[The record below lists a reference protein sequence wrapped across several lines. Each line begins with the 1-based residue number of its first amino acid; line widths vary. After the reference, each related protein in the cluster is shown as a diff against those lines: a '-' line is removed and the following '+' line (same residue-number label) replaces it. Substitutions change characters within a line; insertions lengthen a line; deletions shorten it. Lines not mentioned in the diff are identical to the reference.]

1 MFKREVWF
9 ACTVVLSLFLIGFGF
24 VYAEE
29 VVSEEQSAIGAPVE
43 EDTLSESDLI
53 EEKAAEEIASEAE
66 DKGAVLE
73 ASAGLTPG
81 SGLYFIEDKILSNF
95 RSDLDNREKKVA
107 EIKAMAEEG
116 NIEAAR
122 EALERYNRYADSF
135 EKEVSPGE
143 QERARES
150 ARAIRQTVR
159 EIREKIP
166 EEQREF
172 FVDDVIEKE
181 TSIESAS
188 EIASRIGELCALL
201 AKQDPD
207 AYYRTCKTD
216 KEGAPKWQMEL
227 DEKLTAEQREEAE
240 KFGEIMSQCFETA
253 GRDCN
258 CEDIDLVD
266 FSEMCSIAAPLATA
280 CDEGDEEACEDMD
293 DLEMPELPEYLQD
306 VMDKLEGRISESR
319 LDLYMPSECK
329 EAGATNPKDCMKIM
343 IKTHAPPECREALT
357 KANPQNEREAR
368 VICEEIMFK
377 ENAPEE
383 CVKAGLKDH
392 KECGKLMFSQSA
404 PEECIKAGMDG
415 SNPNDARK
423 CREIMESQRGEFE
436 GGNRGPGGFGFG
448 GADCRSIQ
456 DTQKRLACYDGATQG
471 AQDFN
476 ERFMETKEQERQ
488 CAMSCQEKGGAWD
501 FSGGQCRCNIDNFRE
516 EFRDKYEDHF
526 KEDFNQQ
533 SGSGGFRGPPE
544 CQGLSPQD
552 CEQRMR
558 EKFGQS
564 PPQGFGQGAPPQG
577 FEGEFRPP
585 ENFQGSQPGFPS
597 PEGFNPDGQQGQ
609 FSSPESSFTS
619 PESESSSEPSS
630 SGSSFESESSSGSGS
645 GGSEA
650 PVTGGVITGWSVSSN
665 TNRFLWYYFR

>member
-1 MFKREVWF
+1 MMFKREVWF

-29 VVSEEQSAIGAPVE
+29 VASEEQSAIGAPAE

-66 DKGAVLE
+66 DKGAVLG
-73 ASAGLTPG
+73 ASAGFTPD

-143 QERARES
+143 PECARES
-150 ARAIRQTVR
+150 ATAIRQTVR

-253 GRDCN
+253 GRK
-258 CEDIDLVD
+258 CECEKIPFSD
-266 FSEMCSIAAPLATA
+266 FAKMCSIAAPLATA
-280 CDEGDEEACEDMD
+280 CDDGNEEACEDMD
-293 DLEMPELPEYLQD
+293 NIEMPELPEYLQD

-319 LDLYMPSECK
+319 FDLYMPSECK

-415 SNPNDARK
+415 SNTNDARK
-423 CREIMESQRGEFE
+423 CREIMESQRGKFE
-436 GGNRGPGGFGFG
+436 GGNRGPGGFG

-456 DTQKRLACYDGATQG
+456 DTQKRVACYDGGKQG

-476 ERFMETKEQERQ
+476 ERFMETKEQERK
-488 CAMSCQEKGGAWD
+488 CADSCRDKGAWD

-516 EFRDKYEDHF
+516 EFRDKYGDHF
-526 KEDFNQQ
+526 KENFNQPKE
-533 SGSGGFRGPPE
+533 GVRGPPE
-544 CQGLSPQD
+544 RQGLSPQD

-564 PPQGFGQGAPPQG
+564 PPQGF
-577 FEGEFRPP
+577 EGEFRPS

-597 PEGFNPDGQQGQ
+597 PEGFNPEEQQGQ
-609 FSSPESSFTS
+609 FSSPEGSFTS
-619 PESESSSEPSS
+619 PESESSSSESGS
-630 SGSSFESESSSGSGS
+630 SGSSSESESSSESGS
-645 GGSEA
+645 EGSEA